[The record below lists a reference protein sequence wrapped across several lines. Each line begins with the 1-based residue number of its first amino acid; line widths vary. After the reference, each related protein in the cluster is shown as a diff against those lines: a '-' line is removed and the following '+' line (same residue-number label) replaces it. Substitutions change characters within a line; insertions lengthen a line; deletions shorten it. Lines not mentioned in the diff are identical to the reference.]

1 VGVGTSWRIVV
12 APAVEL
18 QRSGPL
24 FEIEP
29 DGRLFRRDDTL
40 AAAVEVTR

>member
-1 VGVGTSWRIVV
+1 VTVGSSWHVVV

-18 QRSGPL
+18 ERSGPI

-29 DGRLFRRDDTL
+29 DGRLFRRGDTL
-40 AAAVEVTR
+40 SPAVETPR